1 VAGSDGLVPLTGW
14 QVASRLASSL
24 WQTTPDDTLL
34 QAAQTGNLTQP
45 SDVTAQVARML
56 ADPRA
61 ANGLFNF
68 HAQWLFNF
76 GSQGRDL
83 TQVLTKSNPLFT
95 TAAAQA
101 VQQEFTQ
108 FVSSVYV
115 GDGTLRSLYTAPYS
129 FINKDLGAIYGV
141 AGPATG
147 FAKVALDPTQRG
159 GIFTQTAFLATLAS
173 DGADNPVYRGLS
185 IYLKV
190 LCGTIGSPPA
200 NVPAVTFK
208 ANGTT
213 RQSFDAHGNSGC
225 AMACHGLFDPP
236 GFAFEHYDGIGA
248 YRTTEAGQPVD
259 STGTLLTPGRAT
271 IVFQSALDLSQQLAD
286 SPEAQS
292 CVDRQ
297 WARYMLG
304 RGETLADAGSLSVAY
319 QKAMATPGF
328 SVRDLMTTLIAS
340 KALMYR
346 QPSPGEAL

>member
-1 VAGSDGLVPLTGW
+1 
-14 QVASRLASSL
+14 
-24 WQTTPDDTLL
+24 
-34 QAAQTGNLTQP
+34 
-45 SDVTAQVARML
+45 
-56 ADPRA
+56 
-61 ANGLFNF
+61 
-68 HAQWLFNF
+68 
-76 GSQGRDL
+76 
-83 TQVLTKSNPLFT
+83 
-95 TAAAQA
+95 
-101 VQQEFTQ
+101 
-108 FVSSVYV
+108 
-115 GDGTLRSLYTAPYS
+115 
-129 FINKDLGAIYGV
+129 
-141 AGPATG
+141 
-147 FAKVALDPTQRG
+147 
-159 GIFTQTAFLATLAS
+159 
-173 DGADNPVYRGLS
+173 
-185 IYLKV
+185 
-190 LCGTIGSPPA
+190 
-200 NVPAVTFK
+200 
-208 ANGTT
+208 
-213 RQSFDAHGNSGC
+213 
-225 AMACHGLFDPP
+225 MACHGLFDPP